1 MQRCIA
7 ITVALVLQLGAQ
19 ELSPVVHWE
28 PITRPHPLEV
38 TADIDPRL
46 WPFYHGVA
54 SGDPLE
60 DRVILWTRVSPPALD
75 TTVTV
80 DWVIAL
86 DTGLT
91 QIVRRGSVQT
101 SSYRDFTVK
110 VDADSLEA
118 DRTYYYAFR
127 ALGKWSLIGRTKTA
141 PRGQYSHAR
150 FAVVS
155 CSDYTAGYFNA
166 YEHIAQQNDLDAVI
180 HLGDYIY
187 EYAADTTQ
195 PWVRNAERIP
205 WPNIEL
211 LTLSDY
217 RSRYAVY
224 RLDPQLRRLHQQH
237 PVIAVWDDH
246 EVANDAY
253 ADGAENHQPS
263 EGDYH
268 ERKRAAL
275 RAYYEWMPVREQ
287 RHLYRAFSFG
297 DLVRLL
303 MLDTRH
309 EARNKQV
316 RNVGSQATPAS
327 LDSLNDPNRT
337 ILGTEQYEWLTANI
351 TQSSATWTLLGNQVM
366 FSPVAPL
373 PIDTAQLSAIGR
385 LLLPVAVPLIEQRF
399 TTDSWNNYPAEQH
412 RLIGVLGSSTNN
424 VVVLTGDF
432 HSSFA
437 FNVTGAPN
445 QQQPSVAVEALTP
458 SVSSRNFDEILRAA
472 QLPAALSQELLA
484 ALDSTLWKNN
494 AHLRLLD
501 LTKHGYVLV
510 DVLPERVQAEWYLS
524 EDVLNQSPSLEL
536 VSALQTLR
544 GQRRWE
550 PAQTVPAP
558 NKTQQALPAP
568 ADPPDLPTSVEDRR
582 LVALALYPQPA
593 ATMLTASFYCPS
605 VDPVELIISDY
616 QGHTVGTMRIHPRE
630 RGVHTV
636 AVDIASLSAGMYLLQ
651 LRSAGRIE
659 VERFVKL

>member
-1 MQRCIA
+1 MRY
-7 ITVALVLQLGAQ
+7 TVALILGIALQLGAQ
-19 ELSPVVHWE
+19 PHTPIVHWE
-28 PITRPHPLEV
+28 PIARQQPMDA
-38 TADIDPRL
+38 TAQIEQRL

-54 SGDPLE
+54 SGDPLD
-60 DRVILWTRVSPPALD
+60 DRVILWTRVTPPELD

-80 DWVIAL
+80 EWVVAL
-86 DTGLT
+86 DTALE
-91 QIVRRGSVQT
+91 QIVRGGTVQT

-110 VDADSLEA
+110 VDVDSLAA
-118 DRTYYYAFR
+118 DQTYYYAFR
-127 ALGKWSLIGRTKTA
+127 ALGKWSLVGRTKTA
-141 PRGQYSHAR
+141 PRTQYAHAR

-166 YEHIAQQNDLDAVI
+166 YEHIAQRNDLDAVI

-195 PWVRNAERIP
+195 PWVREAERIP
-205 WPNIEL
+205 SPNIEL

-237 PVIAVWDDH
+237 PMIAVWDDH

-253 ADGAENHQPS
+253 ADGADNHQPS

-275 RAYYEWMPVREQ
+275 RAYYEWMPVREH

-297 DLVRLL
+297 NLVRLL

-316 RNVGSQATPAS
+316 RNVGSQSTPAS
-327 LDSLNDPNRT
+327 QDSLTDPNRT
-337 ILGTEQYEWLTANI
+337 MLGTEQYEWLTASI
-351 TQSSATWTLLGNQVM
+351 TQSTAQWTLIGNQVM

-373 PIDTAQLSAIGR
+373 PIDTSQLSLVGR

-399 TTDSWNNYPAEQH
+399 TTDSWNNYPTEQQ
-412 RLIGVLGSSTNN
+412 RLIEFLRTSNRD

-437 FNVTGAPN
+437 FDVVSAPG
-445 QQQPSVAVEALTP
+445 QQGSVAVEVLTP
-458 SVSSRNFDEILRAA
+458 SVSSRNFDEILRAV
-472 QLPAALSQELLA
+472 QLPAALSQELLL
-484 ALDSTLWKNN
+484 ALDSTLNKNN
-494 AHLRLLD
+494 PHLRMVD
-501 LTKHGYVLV
+501 LTQHGYVLL

-524 EDVLNQSPSLEL
+524 DSVT
-536 VSALQTLR
+536 VRSAMPRLAAAFETVP
-544 GQRRWE
+544 GQRRWA
-550 PAQTVPAP
+550 PAQQAP
-558 NKTQQALPAP
+558 SPEKLQQALPAP
-568 ADPPDLPTSVEDRR
+568 ADPPDHPASVPSDAF
-582 LVALALYPQPA
+582 VALALYPQPA
-593 ATMLTASFYCPS
+593 TTMITASFYCPTL
-605 VDPVELIISDY
+605 DPVELRISDL
-616 QGHTVGTMRIHPRE
+616 QGKTLRTLQVMPTE

-636 AVDIASLSAGMYLLQ
+636 ALDISTLSAGTYLLT
-651 LRSAGRIE
+651 LRSAQWIE
-659 VERFVKL
+659 RERFVKL